1 MRRTKADAEETR
13 QGIIDAAERLFFRNG
28 IDKTSLEQ
36 IAAEAGVTRGAI
48 YWYFANKTDLFMAM
62 VDSVPLIWEDVI
74 ARAVVEDHPNPLA
87 LLETIALDAL
97 DLLGSDLRRQRIY
110 RIMTRCAYQGDLARV
125 RDRQQEALTR
135 QRALFIA
142 AFNLAAQKGQLNPA
156 WHPETAAHSFDWLFC
171 GMIMEWLHFEQNFDL
186 VAAGTASI
194 QGLFAQFRSTAA
206 RTMETA

>member
-28 IDKTSLEQ
+28 VDKTSLEQ
-36 IAAEAGVTRGAI
+36 IAAEAGVSRGAI

-74 ARAVVEDHPNPLA
+74 ARAVVEGHPDPLT

-97 DLLGSDLRRQRIY
+97 DLLASDPRRQRIY
-110 RIMTRCAYQGDLARV
+110 HIMTRCTYQGDLARV
-125 RDRQQEALTR
+125 RDRQQEAMTR

-142 AFNLAAQKGQLNPA
+142 AFNLAAQKGQLTPA
-156 WHPETAAHSFDWLFC
+156 WHAETAARSFDWMFV
-171 GMIMEWLHFEQNFDL
+171 GMMMEWLHFEQNFDL

-194 QGLFAQFRSTAA
+194 RGLFAQFRAPVA
-206 RTMETA
+206 RELAPV